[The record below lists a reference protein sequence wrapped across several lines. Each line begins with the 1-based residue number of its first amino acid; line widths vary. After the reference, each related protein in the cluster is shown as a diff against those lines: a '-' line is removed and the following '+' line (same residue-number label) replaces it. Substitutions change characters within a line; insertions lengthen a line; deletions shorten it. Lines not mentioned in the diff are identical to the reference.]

1 MPLLFIG
8 SYLLRVSQVKEL
20 FCRSRTFYMCYPKLE
35 VSCCLS
41 SKGFF
46 ILGILGAV
54 MVENIYQMGC
64 YILHYVF
71 ALAYI

>member
-1 MPLLFIG
+1 
-8 SYLLRVSQVKEL
+8 
-20 FCRSRTFYMCYPKLE
+20 MCYPKLE